1 MKQPLPIKIENL
13 GKIYTGYQGFLK
25 KRKVLAL
32 KNLSLR
38 IKKGEIFGMLGL
50 NAAGKTT
57 VLKILLGFVRPG
69 WGKFQI
75 MGKNR
80 VDANV
85 KRKLG
90 YLPEEPKLYD
100 FFSGE
105 EFLLF
110 CGKLFGLNK
119 SQNQYRTNQLLELL
133 QIKSAAK
140 TRIAEFSK
148 GMNQR
153 LAIAS
158 SLINNPDIV
167 FLDEPLS
174 GLDPVGR
181 KIVKEVVLSLKKE
194 GKTVFFSSHIL
205 AEVEQ
210 ICDRIGILHR
220 GELLCV
226 ESIKSILSNFS
237 SLEKFFLSK
246 IEPKS
251 NGSNIQL
258 KFSGQ
263 TKKDGLVDNKGF

>member
-1 MKQPLPIKIENL
+1 LKQPLPIKIENL
-13 GKIYTGYQGFLK
+13 GKIYTSYQGFLK

-32 KNLSLR
+32 KNLSLK
-38 IKKGEIFGMLGL
+38 IGKGEIFGMLGL

-75 MGKNR
+75 MGKNQ
-80 VDANV
+80 VDANI

-100 FFSGE
+100 FFSGK

-110 CGKLFGLNK
+110 CGKLFGLSK

-140 TRIAEFSK
+140 TRIVEFSK

-174 GLDPVGR
+174 GLDPMGR

-210 ICDRIGILHR
+210 ICDKIGILHR

-226 ESIKSILSNFS
+226 ESTKSILSNFS
-237 SLEKFFLSK
+237 SLEKFFLNK
-246 IEPKS
+246 IKP
-251 NGSNIQL
+251 GS
-258 KFSGQ
+258 
-263 TKKDGLVDNKGF
+263 